1 MDHLDC
7 PSPEVWQERQQWV
20 EELIFSYENKGGSY
34 LLSEQACALTADVQ
48 SAFCAGAWVAVV
60 VLAVSVVDAQ
70 LQETEVPGFK
80 GNTKDLIDVLG
91 LNPKLHRLRKRR
103 NQLVHVN
110 IDNPAITVDQQSA
123 ERKDLEAE
131 AREAIELMFEAF
143 FINAGI

>member
-48 SAFCAGAWVAVV
+48 SAFCAGAWVAVI
-60 VLAVSVVDAQ
+60 VLAVAVVDAQ
-70 LQETEVPGFK
+70 LGVPATKNTIAELGF
-80 GNTKDLIDVLG
+80 
-91 LNPKLHRLRKRR
+91 NPKLHKLRKRR
-103 NQLVHVN
+103 NQLVHAN
-110 IDNPAITVDQQSA
+110 IDSPAITVDQQWA
-123 ERKDLEAE
+123 ERKELEAE

-143 FINAGI
+143 FSDPGT